1 MPSFK
6 RGLLLVALPFVLNA
20 EGLKSL
26 LEHAQASNELIVS
39 KSILVNAKESE
50 VKSSESDYYP
60 TVDVG
65 AMYQRYDEASP
76 FSPTTTY
83 GAYATL
89 GWDAYN
95 GGKRENTLKQKKE
108 EHLSSKYEYEAI
120 KKDMSLSIVE
130 DFYNYKTLES
140 NLEAQKDAAQAVKA
154 QLERMQQFYR
164 AELATSD
171 DVDRLQSAYDKN
183 IYSIESIKFEML
195 RVKKSL
201 ELKVG
206 KTISTLSKSSF
217 VKEQTQTPQE
227 LDSIKALRAQKSA
240 TISLSETLDS
250 FYYPQ
255 IRIEDTYSFYGYDQ
269 IPSFPGFGTINLPE
283 EQNKLMATLNLRLVD
298 FGAIGEK
305 KAAVRLSANALNE
318 QIIYQD
324 KEQKM
329 QQDLSLNRI
338 ATAKLNIK
346 SAQSALKA
354 AKSALET
361 ITKKYNNGIVDNVVY
376 LDALT
381 SQTESKST
389 YEASLNNLELSY
401 ALYYYYNSKKLEEF
415 LDEN

>member
-1 MPSFK
+1 MPSLK
-6 RGLLLVALPFVLNA
+6 RGFLLVALPFMLNA

-26 LEHAQASNELIVS
+26 LEHAQKSNELIVS
-39 KSILVNAKESE
+39 KSILVDAKESE

-76 FSPTTTY
+76 FSPTETY
-83 GAYATL
+83 AGYATL
-89 GWDAYN
+89 GWDVYS
-95 GGKRENTLKQKKE
+95 GGKRSNTLQQKKE
-108 EHLSSKYEYEAI
+108 EHRSSKYEYEAT
-120 KKDMSLSIVE
+120 KKDISLSIVE

-140 NLEAQKDAAQAVKA
+140 TLDARIEASKAVKA
-154 QLERMQQFYR
+154 QLERMQQFYS
-164 AELATSD
+164 AALATSD
-171 DVDRLQSAYDKN
+171 DVDRLQSAYDNN

-206 KTISTLSKSSF
+206 KKISTLSKSSF
-217 VKEQTQTPQE
+217 VKEQTQTPEE

-255 IRIEDTYSFYGYDQ
+255 IRIEDTYSYYGYDEV
-269 IPSFPGFGTINLPE
+269 PLVFGTPLNLPE
-283 EQNKLMATLNLRLVD
+283 GQNKLMATINLRLVD

-305 KAAVRLSANALNE
+305 KAAVRLSANAINE
-318 QIIYQD
+318 QILYQD

-329 QQDLSLNRI
+329 QQDLSLSRI

-346 SAQSALKA
+346 SAKSALKA
-354 AKSALET
+354 ANSALKT

-415 LDEN
+415 LHEN